1 MESALFSGLQGLFL
15 GVANLGLGQ
24 VIMILVGSALLYL
37 GIKKGYEPLLLV
49 PIGFGAI
56 LVNIPLADMM
66 GEEGF
71 LRFFYDAGVLTE
83 VFPLLIFIGIG
94 AMTDFQPLL
103 ENPKII
109 LLGAAGQFG
118 IFLTLLLA
126 LALGFDKL
134 DAVAV
139 AIIGACDGPTAIY
152 VSSKFAPHLLG
163 AMIDFGPVLANPIVL
178 LFGAAGQFGIFLT
191 LFLALWLGFLRQEAV
206 SIAVIGACDG
216 PTAIFVTSR
225 YAPALLPAVSI
236 AAYSYMSLVPLIQ
249 PPIMRLLTTD
259 RERKI
264 VMGVVKQPVSKTT
277 KILFPIVVTI
287 FASILAPKGAP
298 LIGTVMLGN
307 LMKESGVVDRLKSAS
322 ENEIANIV
330 TLLLGLCIGA
340 TMEAD
345 KFLRAQTLLILGL
358 GFVAISLDTAVGVL
372 FGKLMCFLTGGKINP
387 LIGAAGISA
396 FPMSARV
403 VQAEG
408 QKYNKKNYLLMHAM
422 SANAGGQIGSVI
434 AAAVMLSVLQG
445 MGIIGG

>member
-1 MESALFSGLQGLFL
+1 MESALVSGLQGLFA
-15 GVANLGLGQ
+15 GVVSITIWQ
-24 VIMILVGSALLYL
+24 IIMIAIASVLLYL

-66 GEEGF
+66 GKEGF

-103 ENPKII
+103 QNPKII

-152 VSSKFAPHLLG
+152 VSSKFAPHMLG
-163 AMIDFGPVLANPIVL
+163 A
-178 LFGAAGQFGIFLT
+178 
-191 LFLALWLGFLRQEAV
+191 V
-206 SIAVIGACDG
+206 SV
-216 PTAIFVTSR
+216 
-225 YAPALLPAVSI
+225 

-249 PPIMRLLTTD
+249 PPIMRALTTEK
-259 RERKI
+259 ERQI
-264 VMGVVKQPVSKTT
+264 VMGAAKLEPISKTT
-277 KILFPIVVTI
+277 KIVFPIAVTI

-298 LIGTVMLGN
+298 LIGTIMLGN
-307 LMKESGVVDRLKSAS
+307 LMRESGVVERLKSAS

-345 KFLRAQTLLILGL
+345 KFLNAQTLLILGL
-358 GFVAISLDTAVGVL
+358 GFIAISLDTVVGLL
-372 FGKLMCFLTGGKINP
+372 FGKLMCLLTGAKSI
-387 LIGAAGISA
+387 
-396 FPMSARV
+396 
-403 VQAEG
+403 
-408 QKYNKKNYLLMHAM
+408 H
-422 SANAGGQIGSVI
+422 
-434 AAAVMLSVLQG
+434 
-445 MGIIGG
+445 

>member
-1 MESALFSGLQGLFL
+1 MDSTLVSGLQGLFL
-15 GVANLGLGQ
+15 GVLNLGIGHIIML
-24 VIMILVGSALLYL
+24 VIACSLLYL
-37 GIKKGYEPLLLV
+37 GIEKGYEPLLLV

-56 LVNIPLADMM
+56 MVNIPLADMM
-66 GEEGF
+66 GKDGF

-103 ENPKII
+103 QNPKII

-126 LALGFDKL
+126 LALGMDKL

-139 AIIGACDGPTAIY
+139 AVIGACDGPTAIY
-152 VSSKFAPHLLG
+152 VSSKFAPHMLG
-163 AMIDFGPVLANPIVL
+163 A
-178 LFGAAGQFGIFLT
+178 
-191 LFLALWLGFLRQEAV
+191 V
-206 SIAVIGACDG
+206 SV
-216 PTAIFVTSR
+216 
-225 YAPALLPAVSI
+225 

-249 PPIMRLLTTD
+249 PPIMRVLTT
-259 RERKI
+259 EKE
-264 VMGVVKQPVSKTT
+264 KQIIMSAAKSAPISKTA
-277 KILFPIVVTI
+277 KIAFPIVVTI

-298 LIGTVMLGN
+298 LIATVMLGN
-307 LMKESGVVDRLKSAS
+307 LFRESGCVERLKSAS

-345 KFLRAQTLLILGL
+345 KFLRGQTLMVLAL
-358 GFVAISLDTAVGVL
+358 GFIAISLDTAVGLL
-372 FGKLMCFLTGGKINP
+372 FGKVMCFLTGGKINP

-403 VQAEG
+403 VQVEG
-408 QKYNKKNYLLMHAM
+408 QKYNKKSYLLMHAM

-445 MGIIGG
+445 MGIVGG

>member
-1 MESALFSGLQGLFL
+1 MESAIFAGLQGLLL
-15 GVANLGLGQ
+15 GVTNLTLGH
-24 VIMILVGSALLYL
+24 VIMILIASLLLYL
-37 GIKKGYEPLLLV
+37 GINKGYEPLLLV

-56 LVNIPLADMM
+56 LVNIPLADLM
-66 GEEGF
+66 GDEGI
-71 LRFFYDAGVLTE
+71 LRYFYNIGVLTE
-83 VFPLLIFIGIG
+83 IFPVLIFLGIG

-126 LALGFDKL
+126 LAIGFDKL

-163 AMIDFGPVLANPIVL
+163 A
-178 LFGAAGQFGIFLT
+178 
-191 LFLALWLGFLRQEAV
+191 V
-206 SIAVIGACDG
+206 SV
-216 PTAIFVTSR
+216 
-225 YAPALLPAVSI
+225 

-259 RERKI
+259 NERKI
-264 VMGVVKQPVSKTT
+264 AMGVVKQPVSKTT
-277 KILFPIVVTI
+277 KIVFPIVVTI
-287 FASILAPKGAP
+287 VASILAPIGTP

-307 LMKESGVVDRLKSAS
+307 LMRECGVVDRLKKAS
-322 ENEIANIV
+322 ENEITNTV
-330 TLLLGLCIGA
+330 TLLLGLCIGG
-340 TMEAD
+340 TMEANN
-345 KFLRAQTLLILGL
+345 FLRAETLMVLGL
-358 GFVAISLDTAVGVL
+358 GLIAIGLDTAVGIL
-372 FGKLMCFLTGGKINP
+372 FGKLMCVLTGGKVNP

-396 FPMSARV
+396 FPMAARV

-408 QKYNKKNYLLMHAM
+408 QKYNKRNHLLMHAM

-434 AAAVMLSVLQG
+434 AAAVMLSVLKG
-445 MGIIGG
+445 MGIVG